1 MCCNNNNQIAKA
13 KKITQ
18 NKTKQPNKK
27 PKPRA
32 KHRQRS
38 TTQEKVCEDFV
49 RNVKLQDA
57 DNVGCGIGYSKK
69 RFYFPSFFCL
79 LFLLQK
85 WEPFVDLVCALSL
98 SLCNPMFFAAI
109 PSQL

>member
-1 MCCNNNNQIAKA
+1 LQKP

-18 NKTKQPNKK
+18 NKTNNPSK

-57 DNVGCGIGYSKK
+57 DNVGCGIGY
-69 RFYFPSFFCL
+69 
-79 LFLLQK
+79 
-85 WEPFVDLVCALSL
+85 
-98 SLCNPMFFAAI
+98 
-109 PSQL
+109 